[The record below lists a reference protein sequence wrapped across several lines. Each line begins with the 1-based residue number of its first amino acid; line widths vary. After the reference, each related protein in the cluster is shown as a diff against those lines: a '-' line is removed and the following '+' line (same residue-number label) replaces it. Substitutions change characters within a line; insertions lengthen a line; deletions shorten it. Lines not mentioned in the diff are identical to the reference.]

1 MTFTIF
7 AKIELT
13 ILLEVANMIHPY
25 KNKHPVVHDSVFI
38 AKDALIIGDVAIDE
52 DSSIW
57 FKTVIRGDVAPT
69 KIGKR
74 VNIQDLSLIHQSP
87 DLPVTIEDDV
97 TVGHQVTIHAAT
109 IRNNALIGMDSIIL
123 DGAEIGENAY
133 IGAGSLVPP
142 GKKIPPHTLAFG
154 RPAKVV
160 RELTGADY
168 EEMERIRVSYVNQGK
183 YYKSETRLGKEV

>member
-1 MTFTIF
+1 
-7 AKIELT
+7 
-13 ILLEVANMIHPY
+13 MIHHY
-25 KNKHPVVHDSVFI
+25 KNIDPKIHKSVFV
-38 AKDALIIGDVAIDE
+38 AKNATIIGDVTIDE
-52 DSSIW
+52 GASIW

-87 DLPVTIEDDV
+87 DIPVIIEDDV
-97 TVGHQVTIHAAT
+97 TIGHQVTIHSAT
-109 IRNNALIGMDSIIL
+109 IKSNAFIGMGSMIL

-133 IGAGSLVPP
+133 LGAGSLVTP

-160 RELTGADY
+160 RQLTEKDY
-168 EEMERIRVSYVNQGK
+168 DEMARIRMTYIEKGQ
-183 YYKSETRLGKEV
+183 YYKANTDLGK